1 MILITG
7 ENRIGKTTFA
17 RELAKLLNLPVYGFA
32 DQVREDIYR
41 QIYRFKFHHL
51 RQDDIFKHSDEWV
64 KLLDR
69 YTCSRKLWKFLDE
82 NTEVKERLREDIVA
96 YAQSMKVI
104 HGDDY
109 WVQRLFENH
118 DDVNNAIIHDF
129 RFDEEWHSIMAQKNK
144 NRGSYH
150 VNPDGR
156 PIVIVLYNGRWDDI
170 LNGNKLL
177 FTVDVRKAILNGC
190 IGHYVDKD
198 NHEEFMASVKECAN
212 YIKENNLVK

>member
-17 RELAKLLNLPVYGFA
+17 RELAKLLNLPVYGFS

-69 YTCSRKLWKFLDE
+69 YTCSRRLWKFLDE

-96 YAQSMKVI
+96 
-104 HGDDY
+104 
-109 WVQRLFENH
+109 
-118 DDVNNAIIHDF
+118 
-129 RFDEEWHSIMAQKNK
+129 
-144 NRGSYH
+144 
-150 VNPDGR
+150 
-156 PIVIVLYNGRWDDI
+156 
-170 LNGNKLL
+170 
-177 FTVDVRKAILNGC
+177 
-190 IGHYVDKD
+190 
-198 NHEEFMASVKECAN
+198 
-212 YIKENNLVK
+212 